1 MYTERRESLLFLLV
15 RIVFYVL
22 LTIYFIY
29 HTIGGKYGVFSY
41 KNVNE
46 VLVKQRNI
54 LNKTNYEVKKKQN
67 RIDRL
72 KNDNLDLDLL
82 EEELKSN
89 IGIAD
94 KNEIVLLTDD
104 LKKM

>member
-1 MYTERRESLLFLLV
+1 MYNERKESFLFLL
-15 RIVFYVL
+15 IKIIFYMF
-22 LTIYFIY
+22 LTTYFIY

-46 VLVKQRNI
+46 VLIRQKNI
-54 LNKTNYEVKKKQN
+54 LNKTKYEVKRKQN
-67 RIDRL
+67 KIDRL

-82 EEELKSN
+82 EEELKSS

-104 LKKM
+104 LKKI